1 MIATKDS
8 LEPQSSDR
16 LPNSTRIYVP
26 GQIHPDLRVPF
37 REIRLSPTKGLEGRL
52 EANEP
57 VRVYDC
63 SGPWGDPDFTGDV
76 TQGLPR
82 LREPWIGS
90 RGDVEEYDGRKT
102 SALDNGYLSEVH
114 AEASSRRSHSS
125 ISPLRAPASAGRKP
139 LRASKGHPVTQLWYA
154 RQGIVTPEMEFIAIR
169 ENMGREQIKSEIR
182 NPKSEI

>member
-52 EANEP
+52 EANES

-82 LREPWIGS
+82 LREAWIRA
-90 RGDVEEYDGRKT
+90 RGDVEENDGRKT
-102 SALDNGYLSEVH
+102 SPRANGYLSGAP
-114 AEASSRRSHSS
+114 AETSSRRSHSS
-125 ISPLRAPASAGRKP
+125 ISPLRAPATAGRRP
-139 LRASKGHPVTQLWYA
+139 LRASKGHPV
-154 RQGIVTPEMEFIAIR
+154 
-169 ENMGREQIKSEIR
+169 S
-182 NPKSEI
+182 